1 MSAHDLGSLGVG
13 SILTTRGFT
22 VKPADLT
29 AHVES
34 CFIGNVIG
42 CGEEVLSTGS
52 LSGGGAAEPWGRVCP
67 LPVALGRV
75 LSALAA
81 CEPFRDATVVLR
93 SVTRVRRFGEVL
105 VGEPLT
111 AIAAV
116 RFRSGRDPE
125 AVHITLAVEVH
136 RGGGPGGRAG
146 ATALALE
153 VGLELRPA
161 ACRIEL
167 AGGAAAA

>member
-1 MSAHDLGSLGVG
+1 MSVYDLGSLGVG
-13 SILTTRGFT
+13 SILTTREFT
-22 VKPADLT
+22 VKPSDLT

-52 LSGGGAAEPWGRVCP
+52 LSRGAGAEPWGRVCP

-75 LSALAA
+75 LSALAG
-81 CEPFRDATVVLR
+81 CELFRDATVLLR
-93 SVTRVRRFGEVL
+93 SMTRVRRYGDVL

-125 AVHITLAVEVH
+125 AVHFTLAVEVH
-136 RGGGPGGRAG
+136 RGGQGGRAG
-146 ATALALE
+146 ARALAFE

-161 ACRIEL
+161 PCGIGA
-167 AGGAAAA
+167 ASGAAAA